1 MNTQIFFI
9 MLVLLS
15 FTLAYPQS
23 AGNTLF
29 RRGDC
34 ASGGVCLTKR
44 AEHPYV
50 AAYKRLKIR
59 EAINACTKSKME
71 GEQLCEGEGPTT
83 YANAQQILDRFES

>member
-29 RRGDC
+29 RRGGC

-44 AEHPYV
+44 ATPKQLAEYT
-50 AAYKRLKIR
+50 
-59 EAINACTKSKME
+59 CTKNWMQ
-71 GEQLCEGEGPTT
+71 GVALCDAITD
-83 YANAQQILDRFES
+83 ANAQQILDFPRS